1 MSNSTIV
8 EIDKIL
14 KSIMRHGDSPII
26 QKILR
31 ESLDNDNESKGLV
44 PLLDTEDQ
52 TTRTNTTSPT
62 FGKEDEIV

>member
-1 MSNSTIV
+1 
-8 EIDKIL
+8 
-14 KSIMRHGDSPII
+14 MRHGDSPII